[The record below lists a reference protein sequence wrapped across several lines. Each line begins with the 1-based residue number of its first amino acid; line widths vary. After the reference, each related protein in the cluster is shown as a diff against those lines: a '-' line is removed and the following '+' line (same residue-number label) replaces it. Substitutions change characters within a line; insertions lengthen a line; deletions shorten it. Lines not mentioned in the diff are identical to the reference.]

1 MTPIEFL
8 KEIEAFL
15 SFNVT
20 PNGANTTA
28 LRHSIQTCLEKYD
41 YGNSD
46 FQVMQEMSAKNMDI
60 RVSPYFVEA
69 KLAKGG
75 GHITMGVDQ
84 KTIHDLINGNG
95 LLVALYLMNGSQFK
109 QIKNG
114 NQ

>member
-1 MTPIEFL
+1 MTPIELL

-20 PNGANTTA
+20 PNSANTTV
-28 LRHSIQTCLEKYD
+28 LRHSIQTCLEKHEH
-41 YGNSD
+41 SD

-75 GHITMGVDQ
+75 GHVTMGVD
-84 KTIHDLINGNG
+84 KKVIDDLVKGND
-95 LLVALYLMNGSQFK
+95 LLIALYLMDGKQFK
-109 QIKNG
+109 KIKNAS
-114 NQ
+114 